1 MNRDEDTL
9 NNNPL
14 HSTFKETMPKTLTR
28 REFLKLAA
36 GATAATGLAPA
47 VRSIVIEPFVRP
59 PEELLP
65 GQATWYAS
73 TCRQCPAGCGII
85 VRTINGRAKKIEG
98 NPLHPLNRGKLCARG
113 QAGLQV
119 LYNPDRLK
127 NAVRQSGGRG
137 SRQFEPLYW
146 PEALDLLSDK
156 IAALSSAERI
166 ALGCPFLPDAWHH
179 RQRFGQLE
187 TSRSRGDWPQKKEP
201 HRTGRYHI
209 QAGPA
214 PRKKLEIAAR
224 RHCDPPAL
232 IAGHK

>member
-28 REFLKLAA
+28 REFLKIAA
-36 GATAATGLAPA
+36 GATAASGLAPA
-47 VRSIVIEPFVRP
+47 VRSIVIEPFVQP
-59 PEELLP
+59 PEEVLP

-156 IAALSSAERI
+156 IAALSNAERI
-166 ALGCPFLPDAWHH
+166 AFLGGLMTTPN
-179 RQRFGQLE
+179 
-187 TSRSRGDWPQKKEP
+187 
-201 HRTGRYHI
+201 
-209 QAGPA
+209 
-214 PRKKLEIAAR
+214 
-224 RHCDPPAL
+224 
-232 IAGHK
+232 